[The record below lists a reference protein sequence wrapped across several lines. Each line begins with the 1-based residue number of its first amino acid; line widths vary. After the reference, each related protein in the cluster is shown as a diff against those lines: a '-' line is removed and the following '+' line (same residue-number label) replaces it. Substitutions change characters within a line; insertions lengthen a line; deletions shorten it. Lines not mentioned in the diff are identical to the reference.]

1 VNPEAL
7 HPVNREEYERVMA
20 KVQLTGAASL
30 TPDERAFLDR
40 FSAA

>member
-1 VNPEAL
+1 VPLDTL

-20 KVQLTGAASL
+20 KVELAGVASL

-40 FSAA
+40 FSAG